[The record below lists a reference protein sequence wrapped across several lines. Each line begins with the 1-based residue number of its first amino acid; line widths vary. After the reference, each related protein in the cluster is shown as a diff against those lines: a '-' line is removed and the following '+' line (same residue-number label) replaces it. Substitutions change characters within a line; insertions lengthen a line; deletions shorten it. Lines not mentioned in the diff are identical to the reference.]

1 MNVVNMALFKE
12 QLMDKG
18 HLDTTITSWCS
29 QVKASFFYFSFSLCF
44 SPACVLLHLMCGFVT
59 GEVATI
65 LEAKLKP
72 DRNLRSRSS
81 LGCTSSFPR
90 SRQDAEG
97 AVQKR
102 VELAPLESV
111 GIVEPL
117 ESGKNKSQMHSANL
131 HHLANV
137 QLGRC
142 SPQYFSSR
150 SSNWQLT
157 GPLNR

>member
-1 MNVVNMALFKE
+1 MDFPCFLHIVINARNLLNFILFKE

-90 SRQDAEG
+90 SRQEREG
-97 AVQKR
+97 GCTEKGG
-102 VELAPLESV
+102 V
-111 GIVEPL
+111 GTFRIRWHSRTFGIRKEQ
-117 ESGKNKSQMHSANL
+117 GKCTVAKVFATVSK
-131 HHLANV
+131 
-137 QLGRC
+137 
-142 SPQYFSSR
+142 
-150 SSNWQLT
+150 
-157 GPLNR
+157 